1 MSELCQLCVSKDGS
15 VRELHIRIG
24 GKEVLTSQKTIKENF
39 GGESLLCAVTLS
51 SAPAPALLSPSDHM
65 HLPF

>member
-24 GKEVLTSQKTIKENF
+24 GKEVLTSQKSIKENF
-39 GGESLLCAVTLS
+39 GGESLLCAVMLS
-51 SAPAPALLSPSDHM
+51 SAPALLSPSDNM